1 MQLEKQPRVGDQV
14 IVDGREGVF
23 FVLNYDGETR
33 CVSLLPSDDAR
44 ILDDVSVDT
53 LTIVPNHGL

>member
-1 MQLEKQPRVGDQV
+1 M
-14 IVDGREGVF
+14 DGREGVF